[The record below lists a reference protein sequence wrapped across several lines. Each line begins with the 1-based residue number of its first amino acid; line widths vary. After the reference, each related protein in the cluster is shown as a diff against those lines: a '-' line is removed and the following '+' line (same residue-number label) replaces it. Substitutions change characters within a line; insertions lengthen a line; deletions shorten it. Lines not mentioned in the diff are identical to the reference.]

1 MKNFQ
6 LLSTTTYKDLEEYFS
21 NNLYDRIS
29 VEDRKREFIFTIGE
43 YGALLFN
50 KCLTNFAK
58 DFELDIKFNV
68 LSLQKASAFEKQF
81 VKYNMPNGVTIKLL
95 IQEEEYSENVEREEV
110 SGFPLQS
117 MLLKF
122 KEIV

>member
-1 MKNFQ
+1 MENFQ

-43 YGALLFN
+43 YGAMLFN
-50 KCLTNFAK
+50 KCVTNFAR
-58 DFELDIKFNV
+58 DFELDIKSNV
-68 LSLQKASAFEKQF
+68 FSLQKASAFEGQF
-81 VKYNMPNGVTIKLL
+81 VKYNMPNGVTMKLL
-95 IQEEEYSENVEREEV
+95 IQEEKYSENIEREEV

>member
-6 LLSTTTYKDLEEYFS
+6 LLSTTTYKDLEEYLS
-21 NNLYDRIS
+21 NNLYDKIS

-43 YGALLFN
+43 YGAILFN
-50 KCLTNFAK
+50 KCVTNFAR
-58 DFELDIKFNV
+58 DFELDIKSNII
-68 LSLQKASAFEKQF
+68 SLQKASASEEQF
-81 VKYNMPNGVTIKLL
+81 VKYDMPNGVTIKLL

-122 KEIV
+122 KEVI